1 MLSKTKL
8 LMHEKVEYL
17 FVQKT
22 QGQNKLHPPL
32 LTILLQILFNLNFS
46 IRIFAITLI
55 ITFNFLFIL
64 FNFLFTFTTF
74 SNIYLRARILPKK
87 SEPLTARLFQLP
99 IGFDGRLWF
108 VNFML
113 HEIKIVRIVRNFPM
127 LYCAVTWNNNK
138 NRNNT

>member
-1 MLSKTKL
+1 
-8 LMHEKVEYL
+8 MHEKVEYL

-32 LTILLQILFNLNFS
+32 LRLLLQILFNLNFS

-74 SNIYLRARILPKK
+74 SNIYLRARILHKT
-87 SEPLTARLFQLP
+87 SEPLMARFFELP

-108 VNFML
+108 VYFML
-113 HEIKIVRIVRNFPM
+113 YKIKIVRIVRNFPM

>member
-1 MLSKTKL
+1 
-8 LMHEKVEYL
+8 MHEKVQYL

-32 LTILLQILFNLNFS
+32 LRLLLQILFNLNLS

-74 SNIYLRARILPKK
+74 SNIYLRARILHKK
-87 SEPLTARLFQLP
+87 SEPLMARFFELP

-108 VNFML
+108 VYFML
-113 HEIKIVRIVRNFPM
+113 YKIKIVRIVRNFPM

>member
-22 QGQNKLHPPL
+22 QGQNKLHPLL
-32 LTILLQILFNLNFS
+32 LTLLLQILFNLNFS

-64 FNFLFTFTTF
+64 FNFCSLLLLSLTFTCAQEYF
-74 SNIYLRARILPKK
+74 PKNLSLLQQDYL
-87 SEPLTARLFQLP
+87 
-99 IGFDGRLWF
+99 
-108 VNFML
+108 NFL
-113 HEIKIVRIVRNFPM
+113 
-127 LYCAVTWNNNK
+127 
-138 NRNNT
+138 